1 MNKLI
6 YVGIFILIMYL
17 LQYLF
22 TFLQMNSFRDYFN
35 KYIKDGKVA
44 IGIKKG
50 AIRAGAIVMFS
61 VDNLGNIKKFAF
73 IHGVSVFARFKEKD
87 LFTNANIKDLDEE
100 ILKGLKIEK
109 NLRLAILN
117 AKDNFIKA
125 EKGEEFEMEK
135 SPLQKAFGFFKKNKN

>member
-1 MNKLI
+1 MSNLV
-6 YVGIFILIMYL
+6 YLAIFLLSMYL
-17 LQYLF
+17 LQYFF

-61 VDNLGNIKKFAF
+61 VDDLGNIKKYAY
-73 IHGVSVFARFKEKD
+73 IHGVSVLARFKEKD
-87 LFTNANIKDLDEE
+87 QFINANIKDLDEE
-100 ILKGLKIEK
+100 ILRELKIPK
-109 NLRLAILN
+109 NLTLAILN

-125 EKGEEFEMEK
+125 ENGEEIKMEK
-135 SPLQKAFGFFKKNKN
+135 SPLQKALGFFGNKK

>member
-1 MNKLI
+1 MSNFVYL
-6 YVGIFILIMYL
+6 GIFILSMYL
-17 LQYLF
+17 LQYFF

-61 VDNLGNIKKFAF
+61 VDELGNIKKYAY

-87 LFTNANIKDLDEE
+87 LFRNANIKDLDEE
-100 ILKGLKIEK
+100 ILNELKIEK
-109 NLRLAILN
+109 NIRLAILN
-117 AKDNFIKA
+117 ARNNFIKA
-125 EKGEEFEMEK
+125 ENGEEIKMEK
-135 SPLQKAFGFFKKNKN
+135 SPLQKAFGFFRNRK